1 MICGYDFLTPARIF
15 FFKVCLISSTQNS
28 GVDECHAT
36 IDWCEADSCYVI
48 CDLNSV
54 HGTYVNDCRIHN
66 ATVRLSPG
74 DKLHFGYGGPTYQ
87 LSIDSE
93 KSVKIL
99 MFEQIKKWVSFS
111 LYCMFQ

>member
-1 MICGYDFLTPARIF
+1 MTFWLLLDTSLEMTFLN
-15 FFKVCLISSTQNS
+15 VCLISSTQNS

-48 CDLNSV
+48 CDLNSA

-74 DKLHFGYGGPTYQ
+74 DQLHFGYGGPTYE

-93 KSVKIL
+93 KSVK
-99 MFEQIKKWVSFS
+99 FWCV
-111 LYCMFQ
+111 